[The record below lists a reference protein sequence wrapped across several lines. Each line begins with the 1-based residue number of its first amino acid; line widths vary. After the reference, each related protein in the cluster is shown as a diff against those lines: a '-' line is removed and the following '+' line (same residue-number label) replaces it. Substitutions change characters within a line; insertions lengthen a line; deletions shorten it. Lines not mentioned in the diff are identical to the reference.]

1 LKCCLKDWD
10 AKARLKWR
18 NQKYSADSYERKKSA
33 ERAKNKGLKKDIID
47 IQEKAIYES
56 HENKLVYTYVL
67 KDIQKNI
74 YKIGKTADPHA
85 RFKSLCV
92 RQSTPIALVNKDVE
106 DILHAK
112 YADNRIVNEDYKLN
126 GATEWFRP
134 GGKFDEFIARDKGVF
149 LPYVTLHSLV
159 QDLLENKTLDLTTQP
174 QNGSYHRTSL
184 GTIL

>member
-1 LKCCLKDWD
+1 MLKHDSSEETKT
-10 AKARLKWR
+10 
-18 NQKYSADSYERKKSA
+18 YSADSYERKKSA

-92 RQSTPIALVNKDVE
+92 R
-106 DILHAK
+106 
-112 YADNRIVNEDYKLN
+112 
-126 GATEWFRP
+126 
-134 GGKFDEFIARDKGVF
+134 GKV
-149 LPYVTLHSLV
+149 L
-159 QDLLENKTLDLTTQP
+159 Q
-174 QNGSYHRTSL
+174 
-184 GTIL
+184 

>member
-1 LKCCLKDWD
+1 MLDSEEKLLLEHRELRAKVNIFENFASFEEEIVVLNKRIEVLKKIEMLKHDSSEET
-10 AKARLKWR
+10 KT
-18 NQKYSADSYERKKSA
+18 YSADSYERKKSA

-92 RQSTPIALVNKDVE
+92 R
-106 DILHAK
+106 
-112 YADNRIVNEDYKLN
+112 
-126 GATEWFRP
+126 
-134 GGKFDEFIARDKGVF
+134 GKV
-149 LPYVTLHSLV
+149 L
-159 QDLLENKTLDLTTQP
+159 Q
-174 QNGSYHRTSL
+174 
-184 GTIL
+184 